1 MLGTQPDEFLKL
13 RIGFAAMVGEPS
25 KVTLSALPDLKSSFT
40 HFTIQD
46 IWVLDIFGDQTD
58 ELSDCD
64 ASFKSYQS
72 LKTIIPTIGCTEDL
86 DGCRKS
92 GSAEKAGETFASVDS
107 GFVGLYLA
115 AQATDIGSW
124 YGYRCGWGSP
134 TRVIGSE

>member
-25 KVTLSALPDLKSSFT
+25 KVALSALPNLESSST

-46 IWVLDIFGDQTD
+46 ILVLDVFGDQTD

-64 ASFKSYQS
+64 ASFISHQS
-72 LKTIIPTIGCTEDL
+72 LKTIIPTVRCAEDL

-92 GSAEKAGETFASVDS
+92 GSAEEAGETFASVDS

-115 AQATDIGSW
+115 A
-124 YGYRCGWGSP
+124 
-134 TRVIGSE
+134 